1 MSLRDIF
8 VEIGM
13 DIDDG
18 PLQDMIAEIDN
29 LMDSISNSNID
40 DLEHDLQNMD
50 QQVNNADNSMSGFK
64 KTLLGIGGIIAGLG
78 LGKAMIDF
86 GKGAIEASATANA
99 MNAQFEQVFDGMVE
113 HSTQSLNQIAK
124 DTGMLS
130 NRLKGSFTQMAAF
143 AKTTGMD
150 TAGSLALTE
159 RATLAAADSAA
170 FYDRSIEE
178 VAESIQSFLK
188 GNYENDA
195 ALGISATETTRN
207 AMANELFGKS
217 FKKLSESQKQLSL
230 LAMVEEGNKLS
241 GAFGQAA
248 RESNS
253 FENQMGNLRQVWEDL
268 KAKFGQPILNPFV
281 SGLAIAVEK
290 IASFDP
296 QPIIDGATNMALKAI
311 EFGQSVKEHWDPIK
325 ETLIGLGTAVLTFK
339 GIMLGL
345 SVINTVTTAT
355 ALWAAGNR
363 VAALSMLGLNATM
376 LANPITWVVLG
387 IAALIAI
394 GVLLYRNWDTVK
406 VKAGELWAK
415 TKEVFGNIFNWGK
428 EKIQP
433 VTDFFRGLGDKF
445 NDFKNAISNFKL
457 PKWVTTIGSTIGNA
471 ASKVGNLVN
480 GSHATGLGRVPYD
493 GYMAELHKD
502 EAILTAEQSNAL
514 RSSGMLKGDGVAPS
528 LSLGQDYE
536 PLQGS
541 PSSSTTTTNNSNSS
555 VQAPVN
561 IIVQGG
567 NTDDETVFNIKDA
580 LEDFFADLMRTNPQ
594 PREG

>member
-40 DLEHDLQNMD
+40 DLEQDLQNMD

-78 LGKAMIDF
+78 LGAALIDF
-86 GKGAIEASATANA
+86 GKGAIEASASAKA
-99 MNAQFEQVFDGMVE
+99 MNAQFDAVFEGIED
-113 HSTQSLNQIAK
+113 SSSSSLNKIAK
-124 DTGMLS
+124 DTGMLP

-143 AKTTGMD
+143 AKTTGVD
-150 TAGSLALTE
+150 SAGALALTE

-170 FYDRSIEE
+170 FYDKSIEE
-178 VAESIQSFLK
+178 VSETMQSFLK
-188 GNYENDA
+188 GNFENDA

-207 AMANELFGKS
+207 AKANDLYGKS
-217 FKKLSESQKQLSL
+217 FIKLSEAEKQLTL
-230 LAMVEEGNKLS
+230 LGMVEDGNKLA
-241 GAFGQAA
+241 GALGQAA
-248 RESNS
+248 KESDS
-253 FENQMGNLRQVWEDL
+253 FENQMGNLKQSWEDL
-268 KAKFGQPILNPFV
+268 KVKFGDPILEPV
-281 SGLAIAVEK
+281 VAGLTILATK
-290 IASFDP
+290 ISEFDP
-296 QPIIDGATNMALKAI
+296 QPIIDGITNMVLKAL
-311 EFGQSVKEHWDPIK
+311 EFGQSIKENWDPIK
-325 ETLIGLGTAVLTFK
+325 ETLIGLGTAVLAFK
-339 GIMLGL
+339 GIMMGL
-345 SVINTVTTAT
+345 SIIGTINTLINAYRTGTLLAT
-355 ALWAAGNR
+355 LAQ
-363 VAALSMLGLNATM
+363 MGLNTAM
-376 LANPITWVVLG
+376 LANPMTWVVVG

-415 TKEVFGNIFNWGK
+415 IKEVFGNIFNWGK

-433 VTDFFRGLGDKF
+433 VADFFRGLGDKF

-541 PSSSTTTTNNSNSS
+541 PSSSTTTNNRSS
-555 VQAPVN
+555 TIRASVVIQVDGSGDPK
-561 IIVQGG
+561 
-567 NTDDETVFNIKDA
+567 ETGKSIKDE
-580 LEDFFADLMRTNPQ
+580 LEGWFGDFSDVFPVIM
-594 PREG
+594 EG

>member
-40 DLEHDLQNMD
+40 DLEQDLQNMD

-78 LGKAMIDF
+78 LGAALIDF
-86 GKGAIEASATANA
+86 GKGAIEASASAKA
-99 MNAQFEQVFDGMVE
+99 MNAQFDAVFEGIED
-113 HSTQSLNQIAK
+113 SSSSSLNKIAK
-124 DTGMLS
+124 DTGMLP

-143 AKTTGMD
+143 AKTTGVD
-150 TAGSLALTE
+150 SAGALALTE

-170 FYDRSIEE
+170 FYDKSIEE
-178 VAESIQSFLK
+178 VSETMQSFLK
-188 GNYENDA
+188 GNFENDA

-207 AMANELFGKS
+207 AKANDLYGKS
-217 FKKLSESQKQLSL
+217 FIKLSEAEKQLTL
-230 LAMVEEGNKLS
+230 LGMVEDGNKLA
-241 GAFGQAA
+241 GALGQAA
-248 RESNS
+248 KESDS
-253 FENQMGNLRQVWEDL
+253 FENQMGNLKQSWEDL
-268 KAKFGQPILNPFV
+268 KVKFGDPILEPV
-281 SGLAIAVEK
+281 VAGLTILATK
-290 IASFDP
+290 ISEFDP
-296 QPIIDGATNMALKAI
+296 QPIIDGITNMVLKAL
-311 EFGQSVKEHWDPIK
+311 EFGQSIKENWDPIK
-325 ETLIGLGTAVLTFK
+325 ETLIGLGTAVLAFK
-339 GIMLGL
+339 GIMMGL
-345 SVINTVTTAT
+345 SVIGTINTLINAYRTGTLLAT
-355 ALWAAGNR
+355 LAQ
-363 VAALSMLGLNATM
+363 MGLNTAM
-376 LANPITWVVLG
+376 LANPMTWVVVG

-433 VTDFFRGLGDKF
+433 VADFFRGLGDKF
-445 NDFKNAISNFKL
+445 SDFKNAISNFKL
-457 PKWVTTIGSTIGNA
+457 PKWVTTIGSTIGKA

-541 PSSSTTTTNNSNSS
+541 PSSSTTTNNRSS
-555 VQAPVN
+555 TIRASVVIQVDGSGDPK
-561 IIVQGG
+561 
-567 NTDDETVFNIKDA
+567 ETGKSIKDE
-580 LEDFFADLMRTNPQ
+580 LEGWFGDFSNVFPVIM
-594 PREG
+594 EG